1 MKVGDLVQGRLLI
14 NHELGTS
21 ARDSHGITIDSYESD
36 DGVLYFEVQWF
47 DDDRMWYDELELK
60 VISEAR

>member
-1 MKVGDLVQGRLLI
+1 MKVGDLVDHRAPTAGYCSS
-14 NHELGTS
+14 G
-21 ARDSHGITIDSYESD
+21 HGITIDSYEND

-60 VISEAR
+60 VVSESR

>member
-1 MKVGDLVQGRLLI
+1 MKVGDLVGRRRTAPVASD
-14 NHELGTS
+14 TS
-21 ARDSHGITIDSYESD
+21 GHGITIDSYEND

-60 VISEAR
+60 VISESR

>member
-1 MKVGDLVQGRLLI
+1 VKVGDLVQGRL
-14 NHELGTS
+14 NVEHERGTS

-60 VISEAR
+60 VISESR